1 MCSSYQD
8 SLIASSW
15 DNVADAKKI
24 NLNCLLEYPGK
35 SQQSVCLFCATV
47 TLLGQEELYLMGIL
61 RMAQKR
67 EQEGESEASAL
78 SGHFLG
84 KALHE
89 RKGQ

>member
-8 SLIASSW
+8 FLIASSW

-35 SQQSVCLFCATV
+35 SQQSVCATV
-47 TLLGQEELYLMGIL
+47 TLLGQEELCLMGIL